1 MSLTAATARIP
12 DSLLFMSAPFDWTL
26 PYPSQR
32 EPVTARSIVATSV
45 PIAATAGLEML
56 RRGGTAADAAVAT
69 AACMTI
75 VEPTTNGLGG
85 DAFALMW
92 DGTKVHGFNGSGKS
106 PKRLERS
113 AYDGMKRMPRL
124 GWGSVTVPGAVRL
137 WVDLW
142 RAHGRLT
149 FAELFEPAID
159 YARNGFLVAPQTAN
173 LWGRAA
179 RAYSERDDWNATFL
193 FDGKPPTPGQ
203 LVQLPHHAHTLEA
216 IATSEGEA
224 FYSGD
229 IAMAIERA
237 SEAEGGAMRAD
248 DLAAHEGL
256 TVEPISV
263 DYRGTTLHEI
273 PPNGQGIAALI
284 ALGIL
289 KHFDLP
295 ALDPDSP
302 DALHLQIEAVK
313 LGFADAHLHV
323 ADPDHLTTTPEELL
337 KPKRLERLAARIDP
351 TAAQDYSAGIPKP
364 GGTILL
370 CAADDEGRCISLIQ
384 SNYTGFGSG
393 VVIPDWGIAMQN
405 RGACFHLEKG
415 HPNEVGPSKR
425 PYHTIIPALATPTTA
440 GGSGLMAFG
449 VMGGFMQP
457 QGHVQVL
464 SRVTDAGQ
472 NPQAALDAPRFQ
484 WSSGKTVMIEPG
496 FDQGVYRDLKEKGHR
511 LKEAQT
517 KSITFGRG
525 QAIHQLNNGE
535 GWLGASDLRADG
547 QAVGR

>member
-1 MSLTAATARIP
+1 
-12 DSLLFMSAPFDWTL
+12 MSAPSNSFDSFDWSL
-26 PYPSQR
+26 PYASQR
-32 EPVTARSIVATSV
+32 EPVTARSIVATSI

-69 AACMTI
+69 AACMTV
-75 VEPTTNGLGG
+75 VEPTTNGLGS

-92 DGTKVHGFNGSGKS
+92 DPEHSKVYGLNGSGKS

-113 AYDGMKRMPRL
+113 VFDGAKRMPRL
-124 GWGSVTVPGAVRL
+124 GWGPITVPGAVKL

-142 RAHGRLT
+142 RAHGRLK

-159 YARNGFLVAPQTAN
+159 YARNGYLVAPQTAN

-179 RAYSERDDWNATFL
+179 RSYSGRDDWKATFL
-193 FDGKPPTPGQ
+193 FDGKPPKPGQ

-216 IATSEGEA
+216 IAASEGEA

-229 IAMAIERA
+229 IAKAIERA

-248 DLAAHEGL
+248 DLNEHASLE
-256 TVEPISV
+256 VEPISV

-289 KHFDLP
+289 RHFDLN
-295 ALDPDSP
+295 ALEPDSP
-302 DALHLQIEAVK
+302 ETLHLQIEAVK
-313 LGFADAHLHV
+313 LGFADAHQHV
-323 ADPDHLTTTPEELL
+323 ADPEYLRTTPEELL
-337 KPKRLERLAARIDP
+337 APKRLEKLAARIDP
-351 TAAQDYSAGIPKP
+351 AKAQDYSAGIPKP

-440 GGSGLMAFG
+440 HGSGLMAFG

-464 SRVTDAGQ
+464 SRVTDFKQ

-484 WSSGKTVMIEPG
+484 WSSGKTTMIEPG
-496 FDQGVYRDLKEKGHR
+496 FDQAVYRDLKEKGHR
-511 LKEAQT
+511 LKEAET
-517 KSITFGRG
+517 KSVTFGRG
-525 QAIHQLNNGE
+525 QAIHQLQSATGDHA
-535 GWLGASDLRADG
+535 GWCGASDLRADG